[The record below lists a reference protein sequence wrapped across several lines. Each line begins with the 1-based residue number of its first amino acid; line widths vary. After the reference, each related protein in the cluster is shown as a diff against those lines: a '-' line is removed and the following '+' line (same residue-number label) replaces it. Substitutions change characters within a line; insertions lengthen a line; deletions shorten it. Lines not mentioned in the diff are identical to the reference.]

1 MPIPTIPRCLRYDI
15 DESILDTSTRDN
27 LERISQT
34 LSARLR
40 NVDGFTVDLREV
52 IQNSHLS
59 ETAERTR
66 AGVEDHRGGYCRVR
80 RVRHSEPREVIQEV
94 PVDDQDEASYSS
106 YLRDRRYIITDNSLA
121 DLAARRNSHSLDL
134 SDNLTS
140 IPRYTTHSTEWNL
153 FREEALEYIKKLL
166 SSGAAIRYR
175 IEVK

>member
-1 MPIPTIPRCLRYDI
+1 MPITTMPVCLRHDI

-34 LSARLR
+34 LVEHMS
-40 NVDGFTVDLREV
+40 NVDRSILRDV
-52 IQNSHLS
+52 LQNSPLA

-66 AGVEDHRGGYCRVR
+66 AGVEDHRDGYCRVR
-80 RVRHSEPREVIQEV
+80 RVRHSEPREVIQEA

-106 YLRDRRYIITDNSLA
+106 YLRDIRDIVTDNSLA
-121 DLAARRNSHSLDL
+121 DLAARSSLDL

-140 IPRYTTHSTEWNL
+140 IPRYTADDTYWEAR
-153 FREEALEYIKKLL
+153 FRKEELERIKILL
-166 SSGAAIRYR
+166 RSGAAIRYR